1 MVFMQ
6 RKSVL
11 LVENEESLLELIS
24 TYLIKEGYLVH
35 RAKDGFLAL
44 SLFKNQ
50 DIDLVI
56 LDIML
61 DQSDGWT
68 VCREIRKESNIP
80 ILMLTARNQESDK
93 LFGFELGA
101 DDYMTKP
108 FSLKELV
115 ARSNALI
122 RRSDYQIQT
131 DMIQKGGLAINQK
144 SHKVYVEDKEI
155 ELTPKEYDLL
165 LYFIKRENEAISRE
179 DLLSHVWGIQYF
191 GDLRT
196 VDTHIKR
203 LRQKIEPLIY
213 IHTIFGVGYRFEVK
227 S

>member
-1 MVFMQ
+1 MQ

-24 TYLIKEGYLVH
+24 TYLVKEGFLVH
-35 RAKDGFLAL
+35 QAKDGFLAL
-44 SLFKNQ
+44 SLFREHS
-50 DIDLVI
+50 IDLII

-61 DQSDGWT
+61 DSSDGWT
-68 VCREIRKESNIP
+68 VCREIRKESNVP

-115 ARSNALI
+115 ARSSALI
-122 RRSDYQIQT
+122 RRSDQMIQT
-131 DMIQKGGLAINQK
+131 DMINKGGLIVYQK
-144 SHKVYVEDKEI
+144 SHKIFVLDQEV

-203 LRQKIEPLIY
+203 LRQKLEPLIY